1 MGYQMLNRAF
11 KNSFFK
17 TSLYAVVKKN
27 NEASNKIFTKL
38 GFVSLKNYQK
48 NNFIYYLKNN

>member
-1 MGYQMLNRAF
+1 MGYQMLNRAL

-17 TSLYAVVKKN
+17 TSLYAVVRKN
-27 NEASNKIFTKL
+27 NEASYKIFIKL
-38 GFVSLKNYQK
+38 GFVILKNYKK